1 MSRCLDCGK
10 EDDGILCAHCLAK
23 RASKVGNG
31 AKKVRGLLLALA
43 PTIVTMIVAKHN
55 GKPKI

>member
-31 AKKVRGLLLALA
+31 AKKVSGLLLAAA
-43 PTIVTMIVAKHN
+43 PALITMIVTKRI
-55 GKPKI
+55 GKPKA